1 MAENKPVRV
10 KIDQRLTGEAVLHH
24 GRTIQPVAQA
34 SGWRWAGG
42 DQQATYG
49 GALVRVQPL
58 EIHVREG
65 EALRIIPMD
74 DPGGNALRAMALR
87 ALAVALVCL
96 LVMFVARRFA
106 APKGSHSRRQPDGEP
121 ERGAH
126 RAH

>member
-10 KIDQRLTGEAVLHH
+10 KIDQRLNGEPALHH

-34 SGWRWAGG
+34 SGWRWAGEG
-42 DQQATYG
+42 QGASSG

-65 EALRIIPMD
+65 EALRIIPID
-74 DPGGNALRAMALR
+74 HPGGDSVRALALR
-87 ALAVALVCL
+87 ALAMALVCL

-106 APKGSHSRRQPDGEP
+106 APKGSHLRRQPDGEP